1 MPVPDRERAE
11 HMALRLTRTARK
23 EGVDRVALLE
33 SAHEVAMEP
42 RHLRLD
48 DDHDPRYLHPGRTAL
63 VAMGDAGLRDPVA
76 LAAAV
81 LTETLSAELS
91 TGRDA
96 VARVGGGDLE
106 RAWAVRDR
114 VPHPFAEDLA
124 ERLILA
130 DASLRVVALAEWLDQ
145 LRHLRSWA
153 DADTVSGAHR
163 VTEAVYLPVAE
174 RTHPKLARRFGWWI
188 RRVSPGLSASS

>member
-11 HMALRLTRTARK
+11 HMARRLTRTARK
-23 EGVDRVALLE
+23 GGVDPVELLAR
-33 SAHEVAMEP
+33 AHEVAMEP

-81 LTETLSAELS
+81 LTETLSPELS

-96 VARVGGGDLE
+96 VARVGEADLE
-106 RAWAVRDR
+106 RAWAVRDQ
-114 VPHPFAEDLA
+114 VPSPFAEDLA

-153 DADTVSGAHR
+153 DADTISAAQR
-163 VTEAVYLPVAE
+163 VTEEVYLPVAG
-174 RTHPKLARRFGWWI
+174 RTHPTLARRFGWWI